1 MPRLQSFDIDP
12 ANVNAAGIA
21 NDLPTGT
28 AWSLSGDAEWTAS
41 DCGDSLAHQLVVT
54 TAGNEPAGNAPNLT
68 LVGTDANDNA
78 ITDTVVLPNI
88 TTVETTLY
96 FKTVTS
102 ASADAATVGTMDIG
116 WVDEVASKT
125 VPLNRHSSTGGLIQL
140 DVTGTIDVTLQV
152 TAASPDSPVWMNSNT
167 AALVNATTDVMANLD
182 IHSTAVRLI
191 VNSYTDTAEVQVYLS
206 EGSK

>member
-21 NDLPTGT
+21 NDLSTGT
-28 AWSLSGDAEWTAS
+28 AWSFAGDAEWTATS
-41 DCGDSLAHQLVVT
+41 ATDGLAHRLVVT

-102 ASADAATVGTMDIG
+102 ASADAARG
-116 WVDEVASKT
+116 
-125 VPLNRHSSTGGLIQL
+125 R
-140 DVTGTIDVTLQV
+140 
-152 TAASPDSPVWMNSNT
+152 
-167 AALVNATTDVMANLD
+167 
-182 IHSTAVRLI
+182 
-191 VNSYTDTAEVQVYLS
+191 
-206 EGSK
+206 